1 MANVF
6 EGHCRRAAC
15 NVQAMSYVIID
26 LRGVPQA

>member
-1 MANVF
+1 MANIF

-15 NVQAMSYVIID
+15 NVQAMGNDIID